1 MLGSVIRTAPCQE
14 IVKYYNSAMGG
25 VEVADMFIALYR
37 SSIKTHRWYLKVLS
51 NCVDIFNVNW
61 WLLYRDYAN

>member
-1 MLGSVIRTAPCQE
+1 
-14 IVKYYNSAMGG
+14 MGG

-51 NCVDIFNVNW
+51 NCVDIFNVN
-61 WLLYRDYAN
+61 